1 MSREA
6 RLKRIREEISRSVL
20 NANLNRLSKIDS
32 ARPACRLVVF
42 WLRGSVDARVLPLL
56 LKRWRAPRGAAG

>member
-32 ARPACRLVVF
+32 ARLACRLVVF

-56 LKRWRAPRGAAG
+56 LKRWRAP